1 MAETRDQ
8 DWDLMAHKKKVTK
21 ERGISFLERVNERT
35 DMNQTKGGQTKTTLM
50 NL

>member
-35 DMNQTKGGQTKTTLM
+35 DMNLVGQTKTTLM